1 MGLIVL
7 IEMRIV
13 LIVMPID
20 RRTDQSN
27 IARKAPSGSASLR
40 EQNVSF
46 EDRLSES
53 LL

>member
-20 RRTDQSN
+20 RRTDQSK
-27 IARKAPSGSASLR
+27 IAKKALTRSTEWIGLIEGTER
-40 EQNVSF
+40 
-46 EDRLSES
+46 
-53 LL
+53 